1 MNAIGQKKVLLYGAR
16 SNPLSYFL
24 HKQLNIKLSARN
36 VFVADTPE
44 SKELNRMPTDRKFS
58 CSELSVNHMRNLIT
72 LLEENQI
79 TNVID
84 MTNGQLLTD
93 NQEVDVANELP
104 SVNFL
109 SPNFFTQDVPNDSK
123 ESKEPPKAKHA

>member
-24 HKQLNIKLSARN
+24 HKQLNIKLNARN

-44 SKELNRMPTDRKFS
+44 SAEQNRMPTDKTFS
-58 CSELSVNHMRNLIT
+58 CNELSVSHMRNLIT

-84 MTNGQLLTD
+84 MTNG
-93 NQEVDVANELP
+93 
-104 SVNFL
+104 
-109 SPNFFTQDVPNDSK
+109 
-123 ESKEPPKAKHA
+123 